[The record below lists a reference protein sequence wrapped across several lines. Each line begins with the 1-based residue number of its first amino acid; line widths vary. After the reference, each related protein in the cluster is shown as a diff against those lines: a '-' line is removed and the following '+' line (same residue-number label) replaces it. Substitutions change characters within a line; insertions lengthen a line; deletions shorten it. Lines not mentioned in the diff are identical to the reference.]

1 MHEVRY
7 MHRDVSTQN
16 LLIMSL
22 NLLKIVFY
30 DFDKV
35 RHASSYRDTHIE
47 LISTLAPKVDGY
59 TWYNSSIDIWDI
71 GYVCYWILFLKF
83 VSKYVDIRL
92 NETWH
97 IEIMAHFIKYK
108 SSESTKFYFANLI
121 RQMLAWTLAHRPS
134 AIEIL
139 QHLCRQAIFAF
150 TIANSLES
158 QERSRKLPKLRHDAS
173 NEVKNDLAS
182 SQTSSK

>member
-1 MHEVRY
+1 MNFLLIIVITLLRKSFKNLRIMHEVRY

-59 TWYNSSIDIWDI
+59 T
-71 GYVCYWILFLKF
+71 
-83 VSKYVDIRL
+83 
-92 NETWH
+92 
-97 IEIMAHFIKYK
+97 
-108 SSESTKFYFANLI
+108 
-121 RQMLAWTLAHRPS
+121 
-134 AIEIL
+134 
-139 QHLCRQAIFAF
+139 
-150 TIANSLES
+150 
-158 QERSRKLPKLRHDAS
+158 
-173 NEVKNDLAS
+173 
-182 SQTSSK
+182 